1 MSYNN
6 YGKYNQYVTCCKP
19 IGINGETGP
28 PGPIGPIGPVG
39 PTGPQGQ
46 DGVFGGATF
55 EYLFSTS
62 TDATDPTL
70 GYLRLNNTSQD
81 IANRMYIDSLD
92 ISGVSI
98 DKFMQSIDLVTSTV
112 KGYVRVTDKFNSENF
127 ILFQITDLTDNTGW
141 WTINVITQTASVVSP
156 FTNDQEILASFVTS
170 GNKGSVG
177 DTGAT
182 GATGPQGATGL
193 NGVTG
198 ATGATG
204 PQGAT
209 GLNGVTGATGA
220 TGLNGVTGTTG
231 ATGPQGATGLNGVTG
246 ATGATG
252 LNGVTGAT
260 GASGSAIYVSYTPTI
275 TGLTLGDGILT
286 AEYAQQGQQTDVNI
300 KIQFGSTTTVSGPVI
315 FSLPVQANFT
325 GGLVVGTAI
334 NGISSFVDNTT
345 SNILFGIVTYSTVT
359 DVEAKILY
367 LSGNYQLSQS
377 LSSTIPFGSWAI
389 NDELFLSFSYH
400 SV

>member
-81 IANRMYIDSLD
+81 IANRMYIDNLD

-193 NGVTG
+193 NGV
-198 ATGATG
+198 
-204 PQGAT
+204 
-209 GLNGVTGATGA
+209 
-220 TGLNGVTGTTG
+220 
-231 ATGPQGATGLNGVTG
+231 TGPQGATGLNGVTG